1 MNATDNKTVLLPSSE
16 SENRL
21 TGFSTPAKPSEGFT
35 KMVKSPQPQQS
46 YNTFFQEHDANFVT
60 GNNPFI
66 GLATPLFKHMDILLH
81 TYDVGD
87 VGGIHTLLL
96 QEIEAFSQNAA
107 KQNLD
112 SSQVS
117 VTRYLLCTF
126 LDELICTTYWGKDND
141 WAHGSLLSHFYHE
154 TYGGEKFFQL
164 LSKLLASPANNIH
177 LLEFMYVCISLGFE
191 GKYRIQT
198 KGKMELESIRD
209 NLYKQIK
216 TVHGRQ
222 SKKFYTEHTIS
233 SQQHHF
239 FYKAS
244 YLALTL
250 GSLIALTLIY
260 TIFTLTLNSQENDFI
275 PIVQNEINEIT
286 DIKQHHLVSKDTN
299 GSI

>member
-1 MNATDNKTVLLPSSE
+1 MDNKTVLIPSSD
-16 SENRL
+16 SDNRL
-21 TGFSTPAKPSEGFT
+21 TGFTTPT
-35 KMVKSPQPQQS
+35 KTAESFSNTIKSPQPQQT
-46 YNTFFQEHDANFVT
+46 YNTFFHEHNGEIVQ
-60 GNNPFI
+60 GNNLFI
-66 GLATPLFKHMDILLH
+66 TLATPLFKHMDHLLH

-87 VGGIHTLLL
+87 VGGVHTLLT
-96 QEIEAFSQNAA
+96 QEIETFNQNAA
-107 KQNLD
+107 LQNLD
-112 SSQVS
+112 NSQVS

-141 WAHGSLLSHFYHE
+141 WAHGSLLSHFFRE

-164 LSKLLASPANNIH
+164 LTKLLASPANNIH

-222 SKKFYTEHTIS
+222 SKKFYTDHIVST
-233 SQQHHF
+233 QQHRF

-244 YLALTL
+244 YLTLVL
-250 GSLIALTLIY
+250 GSFIVLSLVY
-260 TIFTLTLNSQENDFI
+260 TIFTLTLNAQENDLMSI
-275 PIVQNEINEIT
+275 IQHEIT
-286 DIKQHHLVSKDTN
+286 DTKPNHLVSKDIN

>member
-1 MNATDNKTVLLPSSE
+1 MNGTDNKTVLLPSSE
-16 SENRL
+16 SDNRL
-21 TGFSTPAKPSEGFT
+21 TGFSAPSKPSEGFT
-35 KMVKSPQPQQS
+35 KMAKSPQPQQS
-46 YNTFFQEHDANFVT
+46 YNTFFQEQDHHFSQ

-66 GLATPLFKHMDILLH
+66 TLATPLFKHMDILLH

-87 VGGIHTLLL
+87 VGGVHTLLL
-96 QEIEAFSQNAA
+96 QEVETFSQNAA

-141 WAHGSLLSHFYHE
+141 WAHGSLLSHFYRE

-164 LSKLLASPANNIH
+164 LTKLLASPANNIH

-209 NLYKQIK
+209 NLFKQIK

-222 SKKFYTEHTIS
+222 SKKFYTDQSIS
-233 SQQHHF
+233 SKQHHF

-250 GSLIALTLIY
+250 GSAILLSIIY
-260 TIFTLTLNSQENDFI
+260 TIFTLTLNSQENEFI
-275 PIVQNEINEIT
+275 PIVQNEITNIT
-286 DIKQHHLVSKDTN
+286 QHQFASKDIN
-299 GSI
+299 GSL